1 MTSSEHGANVL
12 GALALVLHD
21 RMSAAVSE
29 AADQPESG
37 AAALS
42 MLANFLE
49 QPRVGLLHQAL
60 GLTPSGA
67 VRMVDKLEAGGWVRR
82 GPGGDGRSTS
92 VSLTAAGRRAAGRVV
107 AARGEVLADALSVLC
122 DGEREVLDELA
133 GRMLVGMMREPG
145 ARRWMCRL
153 CDSRA
158 CGHATGACPVANEA
172 RERYGYQPS
181 RTSTAAG

>member
-1 MTSSEHGANVL
+1 MTSSDHGANVL

-29 AADQPESG
+29 AADQPENG

-67 VRMVDKLEAGGWVRR
+67 VRMIDKLEADGFVRR

-92 VSLTAAGRRAAGRVV
+92 VSLTAGGRRVARRVTD
-107 AARGEVLADALSVLC
+107 ARLGVLDEALSVL
-122 DGEREVLDELA
+122 DDEERAMLDELA
-133 GRMLVGMMREPG
+133 GRMLVGMMRTPG
-145 ARRWMCRL
+145 ATRWMCRL
-153 CDSRA
+153 CNADA
-158 CGHATGACPVANEA
+158 CGHTRGSCPVANEA
-172 RERYGYQPS
+172 RERYGYSPG
-181 RTSTAAG
+181 TSTAAG

>member
-29 AADQPESG
+29 AAGQPESG
-37 AAALS
+37 ATALS

-67 VRMVDKLEAGGWVRR
+67 VRMIDKLEAAGWVRR

-92 VSLTAAGRRAAGRVV
+92 VSLTASGYRAAGRVV
-107 AARGEVLADALSVLC
+107 AARGEVLADALSVLS
-122 DGEREVLDELA
+122 DAERDALDELA

-145 ARRWMCRL
+145 ASRWMCRL

-158 CGHATGACPVANEA
+158 CGHTEGTCPVANEA
-172 RERYGYQPS
+172 RERYGYVP
-181 RTSTAAG
+181 RKSTAAG

>member
-21 RMSAAVSE
+21 RLSAAVSE
-29 AADQPESG
+29 AAGQPENG

-42 MLANFLE
+42 MLSNFLA

-67 VRMVDKLEAGGWVRR
+67 VRMIDKLEADGHVRR

-92 VSLTAAGRRAAGRVV
+92 VSLTAGGRRVARRVT
-107 AARGEVLADALSVLC
+107 AARLAVLDEALSVLT
-122 DGEREVLDELA
+122 DDERAVLDELA
-133 GRMLVGMMREPG
+133 GRMLVGMMRTPG
-145 ARRWMCRL
+145 ATRWMCRL
-153 CDSRA
+153 CDSQA
-158 CGHATGACPVANEA
+158 CGHASGTCPVAEAA
-172 RERYGYQPS
+172 RERYGYAP
-181 RTSTAAG
+181 RTAAG